1 MAYCRCLKGIHLS
14 NWHLNVGKRM
24 QLMVHLTWCS
34 HLKRRFSIWLLK
46 IRNKEIQGSQEEMT
60 LSVHAL
66 EGKLRVKTIKML
78 GRHNDR
84 ELLTLVDS
92 GNTQFLGCKDSKGT
106 KSTYS
111 GNNCNVCICSRW
123 KENSE
128 QLHASHLYLAGK
140 IFTTPLSVSTSK
152 GEVWFCKE
160 LRSRQPQLSFSNAD
174 PSRITA

>member
-1 MAYCRCLKGIHLS
+1 
-14 NWHLNVGKRM
+14 
-24 QLMVHLTWCS
+24 
-34 HLKRRFSIWLLK
+34 
-46 IRNKEIQGSQEEMT
+46 MT

-111 GNNCNVCICSRW
+111 GNNCNVCIFSRW

-128 QLHASHLYLAGK
+128 QVHASHLYLAGK
-140 IFTTPLSVSTSK
+140 LISMH
-152 GEVWFCKE
+152 
-160 LRSRQPQLSFSNAD
+160 FS
-174 PSRITA
+174 ITLDYWILEALT